1 MRKFKR
7 WGTTRQTLTVAGA
20 LLVLLIVVGALAGG
34 GKDTTAT
41 TRTPADAT
49 ATTAATTTDAAAT
62 TDAPAAKPA
71 AVRPKP
77 AAKPKPSGDP
87 AIDRNSRAYANAV
100 QGCRLSAA
108 IVRSAAVKGDTDL
121 VDMADMT
128 TTARD
133 TCDNIRGNLLGMD
146 TDHFDDQAQTAWT
159 GVDRIKSGLN
169 ALMAYIDDPR
179 PTKIIEARD
188 KLNEGDATA
197 REGLRGINRRR
208 HVYGLRA
215 LTVG

>member
-1 MRKFKR
+1 MRKFKS
-7 WGTTRQTLTVAGA
+7 WGTTRQTLTVAGG
-20 LLVLLIVVGALAGG
+20 LVVLLIVVAALAGG
-34 GKDTTAT
+34 GADKTDTTSTPADMSATTTTTAT
-41 TRTPADAT
+41 DA
-49 ATTAATTTDAAAT
+49 
-62 TDAPAAKPA
+62 AAKPA
-71 AVRPKP
+71 AVMSKP

-87 AIDRNSRAYANAV
+87 AVDRNSRAYVKAV

-108 IVRSAAVKGDTDL
+108 IVRSAAVKGDADL
-121 VDMADMT
+121 VDMADLT

-133 TCDNIRGNLLGMD
+133 TCDSIRGNLLGMD

-215 LTVG
+215 LKVG